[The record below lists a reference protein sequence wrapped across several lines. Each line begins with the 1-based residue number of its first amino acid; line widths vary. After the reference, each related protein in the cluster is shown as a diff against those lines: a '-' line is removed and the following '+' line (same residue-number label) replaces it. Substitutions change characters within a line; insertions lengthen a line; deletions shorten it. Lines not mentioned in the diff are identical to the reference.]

1 MSELSLGIRI
11 PHALTD
17 HHVHVDLAHK
27 LDLHGVD
34 LFAGTKVVS
43 FCQDALNAIFRASS
57 ILLEDD
63 IRFGVLRITV

>member
-1 MSELSLGIRI
+1 MSDLSLGLRI
-11 PHALTD
+11 PDILTD

-27 LDLHGVD
+27 LDLDWID
-34 LFAGTKVVS
+34 LFAGTKIVS

-63 IRFGVLRITV
+63 IRFGVLCVTA